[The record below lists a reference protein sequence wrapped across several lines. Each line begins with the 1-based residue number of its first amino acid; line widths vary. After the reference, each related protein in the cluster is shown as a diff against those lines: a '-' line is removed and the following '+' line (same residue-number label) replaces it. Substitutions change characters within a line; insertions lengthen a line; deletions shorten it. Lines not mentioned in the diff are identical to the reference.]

1 MFKNNID
8 ITQVSEFRL
17 KTLVYFG
24 CGAIHKINDIAD
36 QLAARDI
43 KNILVVSG
51 RGAYKATGA
60 WDVIVPALESR
71 GIAYTLFEKVGYFFN
86 DVSI

>member
-1 MFKNNID
+1 MLNNNID

-36 QLAARDI
+36 QLIARNI
-43 KNILVVSG
+43 KNILIVSG

-60 WDVIVPALESR
+60 WSVIAPALESC
-71 GIAYTLFEKVGYFFN
+71 GGEK
-86 DVSI
+86 